1 MSEIIEHLFF
11 CDGFISLSIMSLMFI
26 HVLAC
31 NRIFS
36 LFKGCIIIPLHV
48 CAIFSLSVHLLIDIW
63 VVSTSWL
70 LWKSLQWTN
79 GCKGIS
85 SRSCFEF
92 FWIIPR
98 KEILMDHLII
108 LFSNFWGT
116 SILFFHS
123 CQTVLHSR
131 SAPEF

>member
-1 MSEIIEHLFF
+1 MSDIIWYLFF
-11 CDGFISLSIMSLMFI
+11 CNGFISLSIMSSMFI

-36 LFKGCIIIPLHV
+36 LFKGCVIIPLHV
-48 CAIFSLSVHLLIDIW
+48 YAIFSLSIHLLIDIW

-70 LWKSLQWTN
+70 LWKRLQWTN

-85 SRSCFEF
+85 SRSYFEF

-108 LFSNFWGT
+108 LFSIFWWT
-116 SILFFHS
+116 SILFSHS
-123 CQTVLHSR
+123 CQTILHSR
-131 SAPEF
+131 SALEF